1 MNLFVY
7 IMQSLLSK
15 YLLVT
20 AITGLLCL
28 PLPRNVLSEDSP
40 LGRAHKA
47 FQTGHYEESL
57 RLFESVTG
65 PDRLD
70 AAVGM
75 SRIWMILGQYDRAET
90 VCRDLLSAY
99 PDDVRIISQLAEVL
113 VHTGR
118 SEIALQL
125 LEPIASR
132 RNASVTTLV
141 QTGKLLK
148 SRGRSAEAD
157 LYFER
162 VLAHFDQGL
171 IFEAIEYAAV
181 AETFRALERFHDANS
196 LFREAMQIDPD
207 NPGIQVLWGNL
218 FLEKYNL
225 PEARRSYEMA
235 LKQNARYV
243 PALVGMARVAQGR
256 AANEFLDAALQI
268 NRRSV
273 AALVTRAGL
282 LITDDRYDAAE
293 KNLTEALE
301 TNPQS
306 AEALTLL
313 AAIAYLGGDH
323 DKFQKIEKKVEA
335 LGQND
340 GRFYTRIAEIS
351 GRNYRFED
359 AVQMAR
365 KAVTID
371 PRHWNG
377 HTVLSMN
384 LLRLGREEEAR
395 SHLEKGFEGDPFNV
409 WAINMLRVLDTLEGF
424 ETRRNEYFTVRMH
437 PTDAEILWPYLEPLL
452 LEAWDALTHKY
463 DFKPRTPILIEIFTR
478 YEDFAVRTSGL
489 PDIGHLLGVCFGAVI
504 TLGSPRSHNPPGSI
518 NWQEIVW
525 HEFAHVITLQMTDNR
540 IPRWLSEGV
549 SVFEEHKGRPEWGR
563 RQDLALI
570 KAVQDNRI
578 IRLKQLDAGFS
589 QAKTLAD
596 LNFAYYQSSLLVAF
610 MVEKYGFDSLKEL
623 IYRFGASADLSANI
637 EAVFHVSVDTFETA
651 FLAWL
656 HQKVN
661 TINVHV
667 PGQTPPE
674 SGLLSGTATRGRM
687 PSPAQHPDASIDA
700 LRKQVENHPR
710 DFTAHFQLG
719 LIYYRSKNYPA
730 AIEHLTVARDL
741 LPDYSASPGPRQ
753 ILAEIYGQLG
763 DKQAMIRELEALIKV
778 NQHAF
783 DACVKLGLAALENN
797 KTERAVYYLERAIA
811 INPYDPT
818 VHRTL
823 AEIFMQNSDYAK
835 AIREYSVLL
844 AIDDTDPALAN
855 TDLAEAF
862 LRFGNKPQAKSF
874 ALAALEIAP
883 MFERAQDILLD
894 ALEP

>member
-1 MNLFVY
+1 
-7 IMQSLLSK
+7 MQSLLSK
-15 YLLVT
+15 YILVT

-28 PLPRNVLSEDSP
+28 PLPRNALSADTP
-40 LGRAHKA
+40 LTRAQKA
-47 FQTGHYEESL
+47 FQTGSYEDAL

-65 PDRLD
+65 PDRVD

-75 SRIWMILGQYDRAET
+75 SRIWMILGEYDRAET
-90 VCRDLLSAY
+90 ACRDLLSAF
-99 PDDVRIISQLAEVL
+99 PDNERLISQLAEVL
-113 VHTGR
+113 AETGR
-118 SEIALQL
+118 SEAALQML
-125 LEPIASR
+125 KPIASR

-141 QTGKLLK
+141 QTGKMLK
-148 SRGRSAEAD
+148 SKGRSADAD

-162 VLAHFDQGL
+162 VLVYFDQGL
-171 IFEAIEYAAV
+171 IFEGIEYAAV
-181 AETFRALERFHDANS
+181 AEAFRALERFHDANS
-196 LFREAMQIDPD
+196 LFREASQIDPA
-207 NPGIQVLWGNL
+207 NPGIHVLWGNL

-225 PEARRSYEMA
+225 AEARRSYEMA

-256 AANEFLDAALQI
+256 AANEFLDAALKI

-273 AALVTRAGL
+273 AVLVTRAGM

-293 KNLTEALE
+293 KILLEALE

-313 AAIAYLGGDH
+313 AAIAYMGGDH
-323 DKFQKIEKKVEA
+323 NNFQKIENKVET

-340 GRFYTRIAEIS
+340 GRFYTRIAEIC

-365 KAVTID
+365 KAVNID
-371 PRHWNG
+371 PHHWNG

-384 LLRLGREEEAR
+384 LLRLGRETEAR

-409 WAINMLRVLDTLEGF
+409 WAVNMLRVLDTLDGF

-437 PTDAEILWPYLEPLL
+437 PTDAQILWPYLEPLL
-452 LEAWDALTHKY
+452 AEAWNALTQKY
-463 DFKPRTPILIEIFTR
+463 DFKPRTPILIEIFTKH
-478 YEDFAVRTSGL
+478 EDFAVRTSGL
-489 PDIGHLLGVCFGAVI
+489 PEIGHLLGVCFGSVI
-504 TLGSPRSHNPPGSI
+504 TLDSPRAHNPPGSI
-518 NWQEIVW
+518 NWQEVVW

-563 RQDLALI
+563 RQDLDLI
-570 KAVQDNRI
+570 RAVQDNRI
-578 IRLKQLDAGFS
+578 IGLKQLDEGFS

-623 IYRFGASADLSANI
+623 IYRFGVNADLIANI
-637 EAVFHVSVDTFETA
+637 ESVFHVSLDTFETA

-656 HQKVN
+656 HQRVN

-674 SGLLSGTATRGRM
+674 SGLLSETATRGRM

-700 LRKQVENHPR
+700 LRKQVEAHPR

-719 LIYYRSKNYPA
+719 LIYYRLKNYPV
-730 AIEHLTVARDL
+730 AIEHLTVASDL
-741 LPDYSASPGPRQ
+741 LPGYSASPGPRQ

-763 DKQAMIRELEALIKV
+763 DNQAMIRELDALIKV

-783 DACVKLGLAALENN
+783 DACIKLGQVALANN
-797 KTERAVYYLERAIA
+797 QIERAVYYLERAIA
-811 INPYDPT
+811 VNPYDPT
-818 VHRTL
+818 VHRSL
-823 AEIFMQNSDYAK
+823 GEIFMQKSDYTG
-835 AIREYSVLL
+835 AIREYSVLV

-862 LRFGNKPQAKSF
+862 LRDGKKPQAKSY